1 MMEQG
6 DYAWMATLRL
16 TNVRSRELSEP
27 VTAYGIY
34 TVEDDTT
41 SNYELWIETIRSA
54 ARQVRET
61 LEFRNASSNDFIG
74 TEVVD
79 FFKIEPLNR

>member
-1 MMEQG
+1 MERG

-27 VTAYGIY
+27 VTSYGIY
-34 TVEDDTT
+34 TVEDDAT

-61 LEFRNASSNDFIG
+61 LEFRSASTNDFIG